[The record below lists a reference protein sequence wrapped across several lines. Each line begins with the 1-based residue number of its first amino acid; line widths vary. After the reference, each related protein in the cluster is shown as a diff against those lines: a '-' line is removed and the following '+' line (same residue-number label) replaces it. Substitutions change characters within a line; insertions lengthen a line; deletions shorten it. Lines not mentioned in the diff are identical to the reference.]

1 MNDMKN
7 RSTTLPADRLAGGLD
22 PRHQL
27 TLVTRQGEA
36 EDEDLPQRPLEWGLI
51 RRLWGYAGAL
61 RVKRNALVCLTIVRS
76 IQLPALTWI
85 LSAAI
90 AGPVSDGD
98 TRLLW
103 WMAAAYGGLALI
115 TEGMFHFRMRY
126 AQELGE
132 TVVHRLRVEL
142 FANVQRQPMAF
153 FHRTK
158 LGRVLGRVT
167 SDVEALRTAIQDVFF
182 VSIVQFGQMIVA
194 AGLMLWLDP
203 VLFLVVLGLAPVIW
217 RLNSHFRQRIS
228 RQARATTESFS
239 RVTATL
245 VESVN
250 GIRVTQGFAR
260 EGLNSGFFRSLLA
273 DHSKHNTN
281 LARSSAILQPLL
293 ELNSQFFI
301 AALLLLGGWRTFE
314 GNMEAAEVIKFFF
327 FAGLFFNPLTVI
339 GNQYNQALVAMAG
352 AERVFRL
359 IDLKPDWADV
369 PEAVDLPDPR
379 AGGTAGAAQGTRTA
393 SAAERAAAP
402 AEADSPL
409 GGLRIEFDRVTFS
422 YEPGRPVL
430 NDVSF
435 VAEPGRTVAL
445 VGHTGSGKSSII
457 NLATK
462 FYLPDSGAVRLDGRE
477 IRDLTGRSIHR
488 QLGLV
493 TQQNYLFGG
502 TVLDNL
508 RFARPEAT
516 EDEVRAAARA
526 LDCLDVLEA
535 LPRGLHTEVGERG
548 ASLSLG
554 QRQLVCFT
562 RAFLANPRLVI
573 LDEATSSIDALTE
586 ARLQAALATLVRGR
600 TSLVVAHRLST
611 IRRADLIL
619 VLDQGRIVER
629 GTHDQLV
636 AASGPYAR
644 LHAQFATGSASH
656 A

>member
-1 MNDMKN
+1 MK
-7 RSTTLPADRLAGGLD
+7 SPAQKTTGTGLD

-27 TLVTRQGEA
+27 TLVTRRGE
-36 EDEDLPQRPLEWGLI
+36 EDDEDTIPQRPLEWGII
-51 RRLWGYAGAL
+51 RRLWTYAGVL
-61 RVKRNALVCLTIVRS
+61 RAKRNALVALTIIRS

-90 AGPVSDGD
+90 AGPIAEGD
-98 TRLLW
+98 LRTLA
-103 WMAAAYGGLALI
+103 WMAVAYGLLALV

-142 FANVQRQPMAF
+142 FRNVQRQPMAF

-182 VSIVQFGQMIVA
+182 VSIVQFGQMAVA

-203 VLFLVVLGLAPVIW
+203 VMFLIVLGLAPIIW
-217 RLNSHFRQRIS
+217 KPNGHFRQRIS

-250 GIRVTQGFAR
+250 GIRVTQGFVR
-260 EGLNSGFFRSLLA
+260 EGLNAGFFRTLLA
-273 DHSKHNTN
+273 DHSRHNTN
-281 LARSSAILQPLL
+281 LARSSAILQPML

-314 GNMEAAEVIKFFF
+314 GHMEAAEVIKFFF
-327 FAGLFFNPLTVI
+327 FAGLFFHPLTVI

-359 IDLKPDWADV
+359 MDLKPEWSDAPD
-369 PEAVDLPDPR
+369 AVDLPELAVRPPVPRSGSTPLAQGPFSANPR
-379 AGGTAGAAQGTRTA
+379 A
-393 SAAERAAAP
+393 S
-402 AEADSPL
+402 
-409 GGLRIEFDRVTFS
+409 GLRVEFDRVTFS
-422 YEPGRPVL
+422 YDPGRPVL
-430 NDVSF
+430 RQISF
-435 VAEPGRTVAL
+435 VAEPGQTVAL

-462 FYLPDSGAVRLDGRE
+462 FYLADSGAVRLDGHE
-477 IRDLTGRSIHR
+477 IRTLTGRSIHR
-488 QLGLV
+488 RLGLV
-493 TQQNYLFGG
+493 TQQNFLFGG

-508 RFARPEAT
+508 RFARPEAS
-516 EDEVRAAARA
+516 EAEVRAAAA
-526 LDCLDVLEA
+526 ELDCLDILEA
-535 LPRGLHTEVGERG
+535 LPRGLLTEVGERG

-562 RAFLANPRLVI
+562 RAFLADPRLVI

-586 ARLQAALATLVRGR
+586 ARLQTALAKLVHGR

-619 VLDQGRIVER
+619 VLDQGEIVER
-629 GTHDQLV
+629 GTHDALV
-636 AASGPYAR
+636 AAGGHYAR
-644 LHAQFATGSASH
+644 LHAQFASGGNAQ

>member
-1 MNDMKN
+1 MKPEP
-7 RSTTLPADRLAGGLD
+7 TPPASADPLSGLD
-22 PRHQL
+22 PRRQL
-27 TLVTRQGEA
+27 TVVTRRREEA
-36 EDEDLPQRPLEWGLI
+36 DEEIAQRPLEWGII
-51 RRLWGYAGAL
+51 RRLWGYAGVL
-61 RVKRNALVCLTIVRS
+61 RAKRNALVALTILRS

-90 AGPVSDGD
+90 AGPVADHD
-98 TRLLW
+98 TRLLF
-103 WMAAAYGGLALI
+103 WMAAAYAGLALV

-142 FANVQRQPMAF
+142 FSNIQRQPMAF

-158 LGRVLGRVT
+158 IGRVLGRVT
-167 SDVEALRTAIQDVFF
+167 SDVEALRVAIQDVFF
-182 VSIVQFGQMIVA
+182 VSIVQFGQMAVA
-194 AGLMLWLDP
+194 AALMLWLDP
-203 VLFLVVLGLAPVIW
+203 VMFLVVLGLAPVIW
-217 RLNSHFRQRIS
+217 KLNHHFRDRIS

-250 GIRVTQGFAR
+250 GIRVTQGFVR
-260 EGLNSGFFRSLLA
+260 ENVNAGFFRSLLA
-273 DHSKHNTN
+273 DHSRHNTN
-281 LARSSAILQPLL
+281 LARSSAILQPML

-301 AALLLLGGWRTFE
+301 AALLLLGGWRVF
-314 GNMEAAEVIKFFF
+314 GGHMEAAEVIQFFF
-327 FAGLFFNPLTVI
+327 FAGLFFHPLVVI

-359 IDLKPDWADV
+359 IDLKPDWEDAPD
-369 PEAVDLPDPR
+369 AADLPRPVAPGS
-379 AGGTAGAAQGTRTA
+379 AGFQPASGAIIP
-393 SAAERAAAP
+393 SAPSGAP
-402 AEADSPL
+402 
-409 GGLRIEFDRVTFS
+409 GLRVEFDHVTFG

-430 NDVSF
+430 RDVSF
-435 VAEPGRTVAL
+435 VAEPGQTVAL

-462 FYLPDSGAVRLDGRE
+462 FYLPGSGAVRLDGRD
-477 IRDLTGRSIHR
+477 IRSLTGKSIHR

-493 TQQNYLFGG
+493 TQQNFLFGG

-516 EDEVRAAARA
+516 EAEVRAAAA
-526 LDCLDVLEA
+526 ELDCLDILES
-535 LPRGLHTEVGERG
+535 LPRGLRTEVGERG
-548 ASLSLG
+548 AGLSLG

-562 RAFLANPRLVI
+562 RAFLADPRLVI

-586 ARLQAALATLVRGR
+586 ARLQTALARLVRGR

-619 VLDQGRIVER
+619 VLDQGRVVER
-629 GTHDQLV
+629 GAHDALV
-636 AASGPYAR
+636 ATGGHYAR
-644 LHAQFATGSASH
+644 LHARFASGGAPH

>member
-1 MNDMKN
+1 MKT
-7 RSTTLPADRLAGGLD
+7 STPPPPSPSGPAATDIVGGLD

-27 TLVTRQGEA
+27 TLVTRGGA
-36 EDEDLPQRPLEWGLI
+36 ADDEDAPQRPLEWGII
-51 RRLWGYAGAL
+51 RRLWDYAGTLRPKRTAL
-61 RVKRNALVCLTIVRS
+61 LFLTVARS

-90 AGPVSDGD
+90 SGPVAAGD
-98 TRLLW
+98 IPGLW
-103 WMAAAYGGLALI
+103 WMAAGYAALALL

-132 TVVHRLRVEL
+132 TVVHRLRLEL

-167 SDVEALRTAIQDVFF
+167 SDVEALRSAIQDVFF
-182 VSIVQFGQMIVA
+182 VCIVQFGQMTVA
-194 AGLMLWLDP
+194 AGVMLWLDP
-203 VLFLVVLGLAPVIW
+203 VLFLVVLGLAPIIW
-217 RLNSHFRQRIS
+217 KMNRHFRLRIS
-228 RQARATTESFS
+228 RQARAATESFS

-245 VESVN
+245 AESVN
-250 GIRVTQGFAR
+250 GIRVTQGFVR
-260 EGLNSGFFRSLLA
+260 EDLNAGFFRSLLA
-273 DHSKHNTN
+273 DHSRHNTN
-281 LARSSAILQPLL
+281 LARSSAILQPML

-301 AALLLLGGWRTFE
+301 AALLLLGGWRTF
-314 GNMEAAEVIKFFF
+314 GGHMEAGEVIKFFF
-327 FAGLFFNPLTVI
+327 FAGLFFHPLVII

-359 IDLKPDWADV
+359 IDLKPEWEDA
-369 PEAVDLPDPR
+369 PDAR
-379 AGGTAGAAQGTRTA
+379 EL
-393 SAAERAAAP
+393 ERSAP
-402 AEADSPL
+402 ASGPDAA
-409 GGLRIEFDRVTFS
+409 GLRVEFENVTFS

-430 NDVSF
+430 REVSF
-435 VAEPGRTVAL
+435 VAEPGKTVAL

-462 FYLPDSGAVRLDGRE
+462 FYLADSGAVRLDGHDVRA
-477 IRDLTGRSIHR
+477 LTSRSIHR

-493 TQQNYLFGG
+493 TQQNFLFGG

-508 RFARPEAT
+508 RFARPEAS
-516 EDEVRAAARA
+516 EAEVRAAAAA
-526 LDCLDVLEA
+526 LDCIDIFDA

-548 ASLSLG
+548 SGLSLG

-562 RAFLANPRLVI
+562 RAFLADPRLVI

-586 ARLQAALATLVRGR
+586 ARLQKALAALLQGR

-629 GTHDQLV
+629 GTHAGLV
-636 AASGPYAR
+636 AAGGAYAR
-644 LHAQFATGSASH
+644 LHAQFAAGGASH

>member
-1 MNDMKN
+1 MK
-7 RSTTLPADRLAGGLD
+7 SAPLPPAAGTPAPAPEIVGGLD

-27 TLVTRQGEA
+27 TVVTRRRGE
-36 EDEDLPQRPLEWGLI
+36 EDDEIPQRPLEWSLV
-51 RRLWGYAGAL
+51 RRLWSYGAVL
-61 RVKRNALVCLTIVRS
+61 RAKRNALVALTVLRS

-85 LSAAI
+85 LSSAI
-90 AGPVSDGD
+90 AGPVAGHDIRG
-98 TRLLW
+98 LF
-103 WMAAAYGGLALI
+103 WMAAAYAGLALV

-132 TVVHRLRVEL
+132 TVVHRLRVDL
-142 FANVQRQPMAF
+142 FSNIQRQPMAF

-167 SDVEALRTAIQDVFF
+167 SDVEALRAAIQDVFF
-182 VSIVQFGQMIVA
+182 VSIVQFGHMAVA
-194 AGLMLWLDP
+194 AVLMLWLDP
-203 VLFLVVLGLAPVIW
+203 VMFLIVLGLAPILW
-217 RLNSHFRQRIS
+217 KLNLHFRDRIS

-250 GIRVTQGFAR
+250 GIRVTQGFVR
-260 EGLNSGFFRSLLA
+260 ESLNTGFFRSLLA
-273 DHSKHNTN
+273 DHSRHNTN
-281 LARSSAILQPLL
+281 LARSSAILQPML
-293 ELNSQFFI
+293 ELNNQFFI
-301 AALLLLGGWRTFE
+301 AALLLLGGWRVFA
-314 GNMEAAEVIKFFF
+314 GRMDAAEVIQFFF
-327 FAGLFFNPLTVI
+327 FAGLFFSPLAVI

-359 IDLKPDWADV
+359 IDLKPDWEDAPD
-369 PEAVDLPDPR
+369 AVDLLDPR
-379 AGGTAGAAQGTRTA
+379 TI
-393 SAAERAAAP
+393 SAAPPPMAAP
-402 AEADSPL
+402 ASSPVPAAGAL
-409 GGLRIEFDRVTFS
+409 GSTGLRVEFDRVTFG

-430 NDVSF
+430 REVSF
-435 VAEPGRTVAL
+435 TAEPGQTVAL

-477 IRDLTGRSIHR
+477 IRTLAGRSIHR

-493 TQQNYLFGG
+493 TQQNFLFGG

-508 RFARPEAT
+508 RFARPGAT
-516 EDEVRAAARA
+516 EGEVRAAAAA

-548 ASLSLG
+548 AGLSLG

-562 RAFLANPRLVI
+562 RAFLADPRLVI

-619 VLDQGRIVER
+619 VLDQGMIVER
-629 GTHDQLV
+629 GAHEALL
-636 AASGPYAR
+636 AAGGPYAR
-644 LHAQFATGSASH
+644 LHAQFASGGA
-656 A
+656 ANA